1 MNARVLVNGAADRS
15 IPVDDRGLAYGDGL
29 FETLAL
35 RAGRLRFIDAHLAR
49 LARGCARLGIIAP
62 PEALLRAQLATV
74 SDGVAHGVVKILL
87 TRGPG
92 PRGYAPPAS
101 PEPTLIVS
109 CHPAEPSRGATVP
122 LRVRDCATPVA
133 TSPALAGL
141 KTLNRLEQVLARSEW
156 HDPAIGEGLMRDEDG
171 WYAGGTASNLFIVR
185 DGTLLTPG
193 LSRRGVRGI
202 MRDVVLSA
210 SARLGIATAEVDLG
224 RADLDGASE
233 MFLTSALIG
242 IAPVGEFDGRRLAT
256 GPVTRRLRAE
266 LAAAGV
272 GECAA
277 PL

>member
-1 MNARVLVNGAADRS
+1 MSARILVNGLEARTVPA
-15 IPVDDRGLAYGDGL
+15 DDRGLAYGDGL

-35 RAGRLRFIDAHLAR
+35 REGGVRFVEAHLAR
-49 LARGCARLGIIAP
+49 LARGCARLAIPMPDGG
-62 PEALLRAQLATV
+62 LLRTQLAAV
-74 SDGVAHGVVKILL
+74 SDGVAHGVVKIVL

-109 CHPAEPSRGATVP
+109 CHPGEPRSGIAAP

-133 TSPALAGL
+133 SSPALAGL
-141 KTLNRLEQVLARSEW
+141 KTLNRLEQVLARAEW
-156 HDPAIGEGLMRDEDG
+156 RDPAIGEGLMRDEAG
-171 WYAGGTASNLFIVR
+171 WYAGGTASNLFVVR

-193 LSRRGVRGI
+193 LGRRGVRGI
-202 MRDVVLSA
+202 MRDAVLAA
-210 SARLGIATAEVDLG
+210 SARLGIASAEADLG
-224 RADLDGASE
+224 RADLDGATE

-266 LAAAGV
+266 LALAGV

>member
-1 MNARVLVNGAADRS
+1 MSVRMLVNGSEARTVAA
-15 IPVDDRGLAYGDGL
+15 DDRGLAYGDGL

-35 RAGRLRFIDAHLAR
+35 RAGGLRFVDAHLAR
-49 LARGCARLGIIAP
+49 LARGCGRLGIPMPDAGV
-62 PEALLRAQLATV
+62 LRGQLAAV
-74 SDGVAHGVVKILL
+74 SDGVSHGVAKIVL

-101 PEPTLIVS
+101 PRPTLIVS
-109 CHPAEPSRGATVP
+109 CHPGEPGTGPAAP

-133 TSPALAGL
+133 SSPALAGL
-141 KTLNRLEQVLARSEW
+141 KSLNRLEQVLARAEW
-156 HDPAIGEGLMRDEDG
+156 RDPAIGEGLMRDEAG

-185 DGTLLTPG
+185 DGTLLTPDLG
-193 LSRRGVRGI
+193 RRGVRGI
-202 MRDVVLSA
+202 MRDVVLAA
-210 SARLGIATAEVDLG
+210 SARLGIASAEADLG

-242 IAPVGEFDGRRLAT
+242 IAPVGEFDGRRLDP
-256 GPVTRRLRAE
+256 GPVTRRLRAA
-266 LAAAGV
+266 LALAGV

>member
-1 MNARVLVNGAADRS
+1 MSARILVNGSEARTVAAE
-15 IPVDDRGLAYGDGL
+15 DRGLAYGDGL

-35 RAGRLRFIDAHLAR
+35 RAGGLRFVDAHLAR
-49 LARGCARLGIIAP
+49 LARGCARLGIPTPDAG
-62 PEALLRAQLATV
+62 LLREQLAAV

-109 CHPAEPSRGATVP
+109 CHPGEPPTGVAAP

-133 TSPALAGL
+133 SSPALAGL
-141 KTLNRLEQVLARSEW
+141 KTLNRLEQVLARAEW
-156 HDPAIGEGLMRDEDG
+156 RDPAIGEGLMRDDAG

-193 LSRRGVRGI
+193 LGRRGVRGI
-202 MRDVVLSA
+202 MRDVVLAA
-210 SARLGIATAEVDLG
+210 SARLGIPSAEADLG

-242 IAPVGEFDGRRLAT
+242 IAPVGEFDGRPLAV
-256 GPVTRRLRAE
+256 GPLTRRLRAE
-266 LAAAGV
+266 LALAGV

>member
-1 MNARVLVNGAADRS
+1 MSARMLVNGVAARTV
-15 IPVDDRGLAYGDGL
+15 PADDRGLAYGDGL

-35 RAGRLRFIDAHLAR
+35 RAGQLRFTDAHLAR
-49 LARGCARLGIIAP
+49 LARGCARLGIPAP
-62 PEALLRAQLATV
+62 DEGRLRAQLATV

-101 PEPTLIVS
+101 PEPTLIVA
-109 CHPAEPSRGATVP
+109 CHPGEPGRGATVP
-122 LRVRDCATPVA
+122 LRVCDCATPVA

-156 HDPAIGEGLMRDEDG
+156 RDPAIGEGLMRDEAG

-193 LSRRGVRGI
+193 LGRRGVRGI
-202 MRDVVLSA
+202 MRDVVLAA
-210 SARLGIATAEVDLG
+210 SARLGIATAEADLG